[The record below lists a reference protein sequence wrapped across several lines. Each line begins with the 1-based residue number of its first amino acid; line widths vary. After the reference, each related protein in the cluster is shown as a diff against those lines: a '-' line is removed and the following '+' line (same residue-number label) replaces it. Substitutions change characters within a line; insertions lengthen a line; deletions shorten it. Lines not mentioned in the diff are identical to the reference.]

1 MLTSQV
7 LNEDTQYFLKE
18 LFLKCSLRKF
28 FEYALPIYNLLK
40 HPLIRKTE
48 IPLMTHNYMIR
59 H

>member
-40 HPLIRKTE
+40 HPLIHLFLFRIICSFKF
-48 IPLMTHNYMIR
+48 
-59 H
+59 